1 MFLYFLFSFPLNG
14 GSLNHSTGL
23 AGPKLRGKGSFPG
36 AGKIIAGFCAHALE
50 CYLSPHD
57 WQFRTLLL

>member
-1 MFLYFLFSFPLNG
+1 MFLYFLFSFPLSG
-14 GSLNHSTGL
+14 GSFNHSTGL

-36 AGKIIAGFCAHALE
+36 AGKIIAAFCAHALE

-57 WQFRTLLL
+57 WRFRALLL